1 MPGPA
6 ANLRRGFFL
15 KRVSPSQRI
24 LWLKSSE
31 PHVRSPLAILLSI
44 FSVFLLSAYVVF
56 AQDQVSSITAALH
69 ANDYQRALELTRT
82 NIEKSPAD
90 PQLWMLQGVAY
101 SGMERRQDALTSFR
115 NALKLSPDYLPA
127 LQQEAQLYY
136 ETNDLAGVSVLQH
149 ILRLRPGDPMSH
161 GMIAVLEYKHGNCAA
176 AVPNFSKSGNLLDTQ
191 VDGLHA
197 YATCLVRMK
206 RFDDAA
212 AVFQKALVIQP
223 ESSRERS
230 VLASIQLMAH
240 KPQDAISTLEPLLTH
255 EPDPEILQLAGNAYE
270 DAGETDKAIELL
282 RQAIL
287 KAPKSVDAYLE
298 FAYITS
304 QHESVQVGI
313 NVLNDGIEQQP
324 QSAPLYF
331 SRGVLYVQL
340 ANYDKAESDLQK
352 AYELDPNESLTAAAQ
367 GLLAVQQ
374 NDLDRALADVQQ
386 KLKRKPN
393 DPLLLYLQADVLAQK
408 GAEPGSA
415 EFQTALHSAREAV
428 AFRPSLGPAHAVL
441 AKLYV
446 DSGQNQQAVEQC
458 RKALEIDPKDQ
469 TSLYRLIQALRKTG
483 ETSEIP
489 GLLKRLAL
497 LRQQG
502 AKEQKQRY
510 QYKVVEGD
518 TQ

>member
-1 MPGPA
+1 M
-6 ANLRRGFFL
+6 RSFL
-15 KRVSPSQRI
+15 KI
-24 LWLKSSE
+24 LLLVLPFFFNSALAQTASSGREAVASALGNNDFRKALTLLKS
-31 PHVRSPLAILLSI
+31 
-44 FSVFLLSAYVVF
+44 
-56 AQDQVSSITAALH
+56 ALKEFP
-69 ANDYQRALELTRT
+69 NDAELWT
-82 NIEKSPAD
+82 
-90 PQLWMLQGVAY
+90 MQGVAY
-101 SGMERRQDALTSFR
+101 AGEHSSPEALASF
-115 NALKLSPDYLPA
+115 NKALKLSPDYLPA
-127 LQQEAQLYY
+127 LTGAIQIEFDSGNAAAIPLLKRVLRQKPTDQTSHAM
-136 ETNDLAGVSVLQH
+136 LAVLQ
-149 ILRLRPGDPMSH
+149 
-161 GMIAVLEYKHGNCAA
+161 YQQGNCAA
-176 AVPNFSKSGNLLDTQ
+176 AVPHFEKSISLFEDRPS
-191 VDGLHA
+191 GLHA
-197 YATCLVRMK
+197 YATCLVKLKDFDRAADVFEK
-206 RFDDAA
+206 TVALKPDDAQERRVLA
-212 AVFQKALVIQP
+212 AV
-223 ESSRERS
+223 
-230 VLASIQLMAH
+230 QLMAH
-240 KPQDAISTLEPLLTH
+240 KPQDAIATLEPLLAKGN
-255 EPDPEILQLAGNAYE
+255 PDPATLELAASAYE
-270 DAGETDKAIELL
+270 DAGATDKAVASL

-287 KAPKSVDAYLE
+287 VDPKDVQLYLD
-298 FAYITS
+298 FASLCVTHQS
-304 QHESVQVGI
+304 FQVGI
-313 NVLNDGIEQQP
+313 DVVSDGITQLP
-324 QSAPLYF
+324 DSAQLHF
-331 SRGVLYVQL
+331 ARGVLDVQI
-340 ANYDKAESDLQK
+340 ADYDKAESDLQK

-415 EFQTALHSAREAV
+415 EFQTALHSARKAV